1 MERFGVECLRCGEQ
15 HELARV
21 DGRRLLE
28 AACPRCTYVGWA
40 PRGDLGE
47 PERRALRN
55 RPVEARRV
63 HLV

>member
-1 MERFGVECLRCGEQ
+1 MEWFEVECLRCGEQ

-21 DGRRLLE
+21 AGRRVLE
-28 AACPRCTYVGWA
+28 AACPRCSYVGWA

-47 PERRALRN
+47 RERRALRD
-55 RPVEARRV
+55 RPVEARRL